1 MSEKRTKC
9 TLAIL
14 IKDGK
19 ILLQKKAEG
28 LFGAGRW
35 NGAGGK
41 IEENESSVSC
51 IKRELKE
58 ELDITIK
65 IHGLEFIGLLDFCW
79 ILDFNLIEKKRTPIT
94 VYVYK
99 VLDYEGIPKSSE
111 EGEVKWFDLDKIP
124 YDKMWDDDKYWL
136 PMAING
142 KHFFGDFVFNYKD
155 KLIRHE
161 IHEVTSK

>member
-1 MSEKRTKC
+1 MIKC
-9 TLAIL
+9 TLAII
-14 IKDGK
+14 IKNGK

-28 LFGAGRW
+28 LFGAGKW

-41 IEENESSVSC
+41 IEVNESSFRC
-51 IKRELKE
+51 MKRELKE
-58 ELDITIK
+58 ELGITTK
-65 IHGLEFIGLLDFCW
+65 IHGLEFIGLLDFYW
-79 ILDFNLIEKKRTPIT
+79 IEKKKEPIT

-124 YDKMWDDDKYWL
+124 YNKMWDGDKYWL

-142 KHFFGDFVFNYKD
+142 KHFFGDFIFNYEN
-155 KLIRHE
+155 KLVRHE
-161 IHEVTSK
+161 LHEAVSK